1 MGPKRAAKKPRA
13 RVDAKTAL
21 AMLKAKATKRTRD
34 GMARYGLP
42 SDNAL
47 GVSVGDIQKI
57 AKQIGR
63 DHDLALALWKT
74 GVYEARMLTS
84 FIDDPALVTPK
95 QMDAWCDDFDNWG
108 IVDTVCFKLFDQ
120 TPHAFAKAKAWVA
133 RKDEFGRRAGFVL
146 YACLA
151 GHDKTTGDKPF
162 LDALREIERGAT
174 DERNFVKKGVLW
186 ALRRV
191 GGRSAALRKAAKAL
205 CARLAGSDSD
215 SARWIGRSALKEL
228 K

>member
-1 MGPKRAAKKPRA
+1 MASANTLPISAKA
-13 RVDAKTAL
+13 AL

-57 AKQIGR
+57 AKQIGP
-63 DHDLALALWKT
+63 DHELALALWKT

-84 FIDDPALVTPK
+84 FIDEPERVTPK

-108 IVDTVCFKLFDQ
+108 IVDTVCFKLFDRS
-120 TPHAFAKAKAWVA
+120 PHAYAKARQWVK
-133 RKDEFGRRAGFVL
+133 RRDEFGKRAGFVL

-162 LDALREIERGAT
+162 LDALKYIERGAA

-186 ALRRV
+186 ALRRI
-191 GGRSAALRKAAKAL
+191 GGRSATLRKAAKEL
-205 CARLAGSDSD
+205 GARLANSESQ